1 MDELGLRRGVP
12 GLPGSEGRY
21 AYQVNFATLG
31 NPFDAEVIVIFW
43 LDAPACEEDRLR
55 RMAVERLREMVERGA

>member
-1 MDELGLRRGVP
+1 MDEVGLRRGVP

-31 NPFDAEVIVIFW
+31 NPFDAEGGTVPS
-43 LDAPACEEDRLR
+43 APVRFALCRC
-55 RMAVERLREMVERGA
+55 AVWSVDCGSWAGRGG